1 MKLIALKIGIA
12 ILNVIY
18 FFIKLFP
25 IQKNKITFI
34 SRQTNE
40 IPIDFKMLINELKN
54 NNPNVKIVTL
64 CKKLEDGLI
73 NKIKYAF
80 YMLVQMYNIAT
91 SKVVILDSYCIP
103 VCILKQKKKLVVIQ
117 IWHALGSLKKFGYS
131 TLGKKDG
138 RDEKLAKVMKMHHNY
153 TYILTSSN
161 SSKEPFREA
170 FNAKLEQMKVMN
182 LPRVDFLQS
191 EEEKNVMQKRFYEKY
206 PEANNKKK
214 NILYCPTQRKEN
226 NIPINQII
234 NEVPFEDYNL
244 IIKLHDGTETVY
256 VDNKK
261 IQKGELFTGMELL
274 HIGDYIIT
282 DYSAIVYEAV
292 VTKKPV
298 YLYAY
303 DYEDYMN
310 DRGTFLNYKKEMPGP
325 ICKSFNE
332 IIKLIQENKY
342 DTQKEQEF
350 CNKYIEN
357 LDKNATKELV
367 EFISEFLGGKEGN
380 A

>member
-1 MKLIALKIGIA
+1 
-12 ILNVIY
+12 
-18 FFIKLFP
+18 
-25 IQKNKITFI
+25 
-34 SRQTNE
+34 
-40 IPIDFKMLINELKN
+40 
-54 NNPNVKIVTL
+54 
-64 CKKLEDGLI
+64 
-73 NKIKYAF
+73 
-80 YMLVQMYNIAT
+80 
-91 SKVVILDSYCIP
+91 
-103 VCILKQKKKLVVIQ
+103 
-117 IWHALGSLKKFGYS
+117 
-131 TLGKKDG
+131 
-138 RDEKLAKVMKMHHNY
+138 
-153 TYILTSSN
+153 
-161 SSKEPFREA
+161 
-170 FNAKLEQMKVMN
+170 
-182 LPRVDFLQS
+182 
-191 EEEKNVMQKRFYEKY
+191 
-206 PEANNKKK
+206 
-214 NILYCPTQRKEN
+214 
-226 NIPINQII
+226 
-234 NEVPFEDYNL
+234 
-244 IIKLHDGTETVY
+244 
-256 VDNKK
+256 
-261 IQKGELFTGMELL
+261 MELL